1 MPTLVMSTALRFQVT
16 DRSQLAGV
24 KLPDYQECGY
34 QYGSI
39 FNTYVGIFAQQ
50 LRQRLHEQSWL
61 LV

>member
-1 MPTLVMSTALRFQVT
+1 VSHVPQRLFSFARIALPIYAFFFAM
-16 DRSQLAGV
+16 DRL
-24 KLPDYQECGY
+24 YQWY
-34 QYGSI
+34 RYGSI